1 MVEGTALA
9 VVWPPWRAARVRPRD
24 PSERLIVRNPQP
36 LQRGA
41 ADKEEC

>member
-9 VVWPPWRAARVRPRD
+9 VVWPPWRAARVQPRD

-36 LQRGA
+36 LQRGT
-41 ADKEEC
+41 ADKDEC